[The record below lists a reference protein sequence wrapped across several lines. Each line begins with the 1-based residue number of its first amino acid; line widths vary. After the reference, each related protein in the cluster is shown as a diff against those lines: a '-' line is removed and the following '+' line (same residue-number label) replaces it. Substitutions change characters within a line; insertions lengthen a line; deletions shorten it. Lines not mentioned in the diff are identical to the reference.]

1 MVFYGVV
8 IAKVKKILRKTST
21 METILIKLRIYRV
34 ENSTLLYTD
43 SLYNPKTSYLK

>member
-34 ENSTLLYTD
+34 ENSLYTD